1 MLAAVLLLL
10 TACSGGDELAAGGDP
25 SSGDTAADETD
36 TSDATDAAGE
46 DAGSEAALVVVTMN
60 LLADIVDTAIGDVVE
75 VVDVMPRGVDPH
87 SFELSASAA
96 EQLNDADLIVVNG
109 LNMEENVL
117 PIVEAAAADGIEVL
131 EIAPLVD
138 PIPYGDIGLDDDL
151 TMLDPHVFTDVRRM
165 VVVPE
170 LVVQRLTE
178 VVEFDATTLV
188 ELDERVAAA
197 REQLEQLDRDVEQI
211 LEVVPPDRR
220 NLVTNHHV
228 FGYFAERYDFTVIGA
243 VIPGGATLASP
254 SAADLADLVEAI
266 ERAGVPTLF
275 ADASS
280 PTQLV
285 DALAGEASIDVEV
298 VSLWTESLSPE
309 GEGAETYEQM
319 MRDNARRIA
328 EGLSR

>member
-1 MLAAVLLLL
+1 MLVAVLVLL
-10 TACSGGDELAAGGDP
+10 TACGSSDEPAAGGDP
-25 SSGDTAADETD
+25 APSDTAADA
-36 TSDATDAAGE
+36 S
-46 DAGSEAALVVVTMN
+46 DAGSQAALVVVTMN

-117 PIVEAAAADGIEVL
+117 PIVEAAAADGVEVL

-138 PIPYGDIGLDDDL
+138 PIPYGDIGLDDDA
-151 TMLDPHVFTDVRRM
+151 TMLDPHVFTDVSRM
-165 VVVPE
+165 VAVPE

-178 VVEFDATTLV
+178 VVEFDATILA
-188 ELDERVAAA
+188 ELDERVEVA
-197 REQLEQLDRDVEQI
+197 RGQLEQLDRDVEAI

-280 PTQLV
+280 PTQLA

-328 EGLSR
+328 DGLSR

>member
-1 MLAAVLLLL
+1 MISLRAGMLVAVLVLL
-10 TACSGGDELAAGGDP
+10 TACGSSDEPAAGGDP
-25 SSGDTAADETD
+25 APSDTAADA
-36 TSDATDAAGE
+36 S
-46 DAGSEAALVVVTMN
+46 DAGSQAALVVVTMN

-117 PIVEAAAADGIEVL
+117 PIVEAAAADGVEVL

-138 PIPYGDIGLDDDL
+138 PIPYGDIGLDDDA
-151 TMLDPHVFTDVRRM
+151 TMLDPHVFTDVSRM
-165 VVVPE
+165 VAVPE

-178 VVEFDATTLV
+178 VVEFDATILA
-188 ELDERVAAA
+188 ELDERVEVA
-197 REQLEQLDRDVEQI
+197 RGQLEQLDRDVEAI

-280 PTQLV
+280 PTQLA

-328 EGLSR
+328 DGLSR

>member
-1 MLAAVLLLL
+1 MISLRAGMLAAVLVLLA
-10 TACSGGDELAAGGDP
+10 ACGGGDEPAAG
-25 SSGDTAADETD
+25 ATD
-36 TSDATDAAGE
+36 TSDAAGAADAN
-46 DAGSEAALVVVTMN
+46 AGSETALVVVTTN
-60 LLADIVDTAIGDVVE
+60 VLADIVDTAIGDVVE

-96 EQLNDADLIVVNG
+96 EQLNDADLLVVNG
-109 LNMEENVL
+109 LNMEEGIL

-138 PIPYGDIGLDDDL
+138 PIPYRDIGLDDDV
-151 TMLDPHVFTDVRRM
+151 TMLDPHVFNDVRRM
-165 VVVPE
+165 VAVPE

-178 VVEFDATTLV
+178 VVAFDATILA
-188 ELDERVAAA
+188 ELDQRVEVA

-285 DALAGEASIDVEV
+285 DALAGEASIDIEV

-328 EGLSR
+328 DGLSR

>member
-10 TACSGGDELAAGGDP
+10 TACGSSDEPAAGGDP
-25 SSGDTAADETD
+25 STSDTAG
-36 TSDATDAAGE
+36 DAS
-46 DAGSEAALVVVTMN
+46 DAGSQAALVVVTMN

-117 PIVEAAAADGIEVL
+117 PVVEAAAADGVEVL

-138 PIPYGDIGLDDDL
+138 PIPYGDIGLDDDV
-151 TMLDPHVFTDVRRM
+151 TMLDPHVFTDVSRM
-165 VVVPE
+165 VAVPE

-178 VVEFDATTLV
+178 VVEFDATILA
-188 ELDERVAAA
+188 ELDERVETA
-197 REQLEQLDRDVEQI
+197 REQLEQLDRDVEEI

-228 FGYFAERYDFTVIGA
+228 FGYFAERYGFTVIGA

-328 EGLSR
+328 DGLSR